1 MPPKAAVYSMEFASF
16 TCVLVVDT
24 TLERDFELT
33 KGHIVEAKRK
43 IEASTVRS
51 FSITEFD
58 SNLDATVLLA
68 TRAMPKPKA
77 AAPKPVALRLYLWF
91 LAFCRAAGTHVR
103 RLFEPRRLF
112 PFVACLFKR
121 PLRPAAEP
129 NAPNHES
136 ATLR

>member
-1 MPPKAAVYSMEFASF
+1 MAFASF

-33 KGHIVEAKRK
+33 KGHIAEAKRK

-58 SNLDATVLLA
+58 SNLDATVLLT
-68 TRAMPKPKA
+68 TRAIPKPSVE
-77 AAPKPVALRLYLWF
+77 APQPAALRLHQCF
-91 LAFCRAAGTHVR
+91 LAICRAAGIHLR

-112 PFVACLFKR
+112 PLVAYLLKR
-121 PLRPAAEP
+121 PLRPAAE
-129 NAPNHES
+129 
-136 ATLR
+136 